1 MLLQRAEPEA
11 HWAPDAVPG
20 AAGVGAAASS
30 FPEQNVPVLVS
41 GGDSWCLAEVH
52 MIVLCVS

>member
-11 HWAPDAVPG
+11 RWAPG